1 MQPTSRTVLTHVQ
14 TPTGVGVAAQAV
26 DNIRASDPIP
36 VATFTELSAHV
47 AEIAAMNHTWM
58 TFYRGQAQDWRN
70 RVHKTTILPTLF
82 RPPRGATSLP
92 ASVRQQR
99 FERLEQAVEALRRSW
114 KGLRPPNPLWRFRE
128 YAVAL
133 LQHYGIC
140 PTPMIDLTTS
150 LQVAASFARGD
161 AGLDD
166 GVVYVIAMPYPHQT
180 ISLYPDQSLSLARL
194 QALVPRGARR
204 PQYQEGWLAGR
215 LPISAEKTAHDE
227 AGGRLLAKYA
237 LAEGEAFWDGGFRP
251 ILQATLLPEDDTFGA
266 TLTAILADARWTP
279 PTR

>member
-1 MQPTSRTVLTHVQ
+1 MQPISRTVLTHVV
-14 TPTGVGVAAQAV
+14 TAAGVDVAALSV
-26 DNIRASDPIP
+26 DTIRASDPVP

-58 TFYRGQAQDWRN
+58 TFYRGQSQDWRN

-82 RPPRGATSLP
+82 RPPRGSTSLA
-92 ASVRQQR
+92 ASVRLDR
-99 FERLEQAVEALRRSW
+99 AHRLEEAVLALRESW

-150 LQVAASFARGD
+150 LNVAASFARGD
-161 AGLDD
+161 DGFGA

-215 LPISAEKTAHDE
+215 LPISADKTEHDE
-227 AGGRLLAKYA
+227 AAGRLLAKYA
-237 LAEGEAFWDGGFRP
+237 LAEGEAFWDGGFLP
-251 ILQATLLPEDDTFGA
+251 ILPATLLPKDDTFGA
-266 TLTAILADARWTP
+266 TLSAILADAGWTAP
-279 PTR
+279 QR